1 MNRRGDECIEPLLMG
16 GRMMIYDRMSGWDI
30 HQSEQ
35 AKKGKI
41 EWILRTAEISKT
53 SQ

>member
-1 MNRRGDECIEPLLMG
+1 MNTRGDECIESLLMG
-16 GRMMIYDRMSGWDI
+16 GRMMIYDRMSEWNI

-35 AKKGKI
+35 AKTGKI
-41 EWILRTAEISKT
+41 EWNLRTAEISKT